1 MVDLN
6 KCKPGDK
13 LLSKHGIILTY
24 VEKLP
29 SRSYYDHSVKY
40 PDGSLGTRTNNG
52 YVYKIPSK
60 RLDSDHDIIEILP
73 EDYGSPKD
81 FLGNP
86 LKAGDNIVYIE
97 NKYKNFK
104 KAKIIKLNDKKA
116 TIGFNESKFTTTR
129 YYNDIIKII

>member
-29 SRSYYDHSVKY
+29 NRSYYEHKVKY
-40 PDGSLGTRTNNG
+40 PDGSFGTRMNNG
-52 YVYKIPSK
+52 YVYRNPL
-60 RLDSDHDIIEILP
+60 RRQAADHDIIKILP
-73 EDYGSPKD
+73 EDYDSPKD
-81 FLGNP
+81 FLGNS
-86 LKAGDNIVYIE
+86 LKVGDNIVYIE
-97 NKYKNFK
+97 NKYRNFR
-104 KAKIIKLNDKKA
+104 KAKIVKLNDKKA

-129 YYNDIIKII
+129 YYNDIIKIT